1 MKHKLNSLLIGFLLL
16 GFSAMA
22 QETKQLSLNEAIEL
36 SLQNSKQLKINQA
49 KVEEAVAAVKEAKER
64 KLPNASVSGSYLRL
78 SSANIDVK
86 NKATTTPPATP
97 TASPEPNQA
106 MYGILN
112 ISQPIYTA
120 GKIKY
125 GIQSAQFLERASRLD
140 AENDQS
146 EIIQNTLLAFA
157 NLFKAN
163 TAVTLVNE
171 NLAQNKQRLN
181 DLANLEKN
189 GLLARNDLLKA
200 QLQES
205 NVELNLLDAD
215 NNLQVANLNMNIM
228 LGLPDNTNLQL
239 DTAGI
244 EKKNDDR
251 SIEEYVQSALTVRK
265 DKEAMGYR
273 IKAAEAGV
281 KTIQAEKMPNLSL
294 TGGYVAAYIPHV
306 ISVTN
311 AINIGVG
318 VSYNIASLWKTK
330 AKVQQAEAR
339 LQQLNVHQSI
349 MDDQVKLEVNKNYLS
364 LLSLRK
370 KIEVYAKAKEQANEN
385 YRIVKNKFDNQL
397 ATTTDLLEADVA
409 KLQASLSYTLA
420 RADAFVAYNQLLQ
433 SAGLLTSSSNK

>member
-1 MKHKLNSLLIGFLLL
+1 MKHKLTSLLVILMIG
-16 GFSAMA
+16 SASLMA
-22 QETKQLSLNEAIEL
+22 QETKKLSLNEAIEL
-36 SLQNSKQLKINQA
+36 SLQNSKQLKGNQE
-49 KVEEAVAAVKEAKER
+49 KIKEAVAAVREAKDK

-78 SSANIDVK
+78 SSANIDMK
-86 NKATTTPPATP
+86 TKSSSTTPPAENN
-97 TASPEPNQA
+97 SPDPNQA

-112 ISQPIYTA
+112 VSQPIYTG

-125 GIQSAQFLERASRLD
+125 GIQSAQFLEKASRLD
-140 AENDQS
+140 AENDQA
-146 EIIQNTLLAFA
+146 EIIQNTLEAFA

-163 TAVTLVNE
+163 TAVMLVNE
-171 NLAQNKQRLN
+171 NLAQNKQRVK
-181 DLANLEKN
+181 DLENLEKN

-228 LGLPDNTNLQL
+228 LGLPDNTKLQL

-251 SIEEYVQSALTVRK
+251 TIEEYVQSALTVRK
-265 DKEAMGYR
+265 DKEAMAYR
-273 IKAAEAGV
+273 IKAAEAGI
-281 KTIQAEKMPNLSL
+281 KTIQAEKIPTVSA

-330 AKVQQAEAR
+330 SKVQQAEAR
-339 LQQLNVHQSI
+339 VKQLQINESI
-349 MDDQVKLEVNKNYLS
+349 MDDNVKLQVNRNYMT

-370 KIEVYAKAKEQANEN
+370 KIEVYQKAKEQANEN
-385 YRIVKNKFDNQL
+385 FRIVKNKFDNQL
-397 ATTTDLLEADVA
+397 ANTSDLLEADVA
-409 KLQASLSYTLA
+409 KLQAGLAYTLA

-433 SAGLLTSSSNK
+433 SAGLLTGNINK

>member
-1 MKHKLNSLLIGFLLL
+1 MKHKLTGLITGLLL
-16 GFSAMA
+16 WSFSAMA
-22 QETKQLSLNEAIEL
+22 QETRQLSLNEALEL
-36 SLQNSKQLKINQA
+36 SLKNNKQLKANQA
-49 KVEEAVAAVKEAKER
+49 KIDEAAAAVKEAKEK
-64 KLPNASVSGSYLRL
+64 KLPNAGVSGSYLRL
-78 SSANIDVK
+78 SSANIDMK
-86 NKATTTPPATP
+86 TKSSSSNPPAQSS
-97 TASPEPNQA
+97 SPDPNQA

-112 ISQPIYTA
+112 ISQPLYTG

-125 GIQSAQFLERASRLD
+125 GIQSAEFLAKASRLD
-140 AENDQS
+140 AENQQS

-163 TAVTLVNE
+163 TAVMLVNE
-171 NLAQNKQRLN
+171 NLAQNKQRVS
-181 DLANLEKN
+181 DLSNLEKN

-205 NVELNLLDAD
+205 TVELNLLDAE
-215 NNLQVANLNMNIM
+215 NNLQIANLNMNIM
-228 LGLPDNTNLQL
+228 LGLPDNTRLSL

-251 SIEEYVQSALTVRK
+251 SVEEYVQSALSIRK
-265 DKEAMGYR
+265 DKEAMMYR
-273 IKAAEAGV
+273 IKAAETTV
-281 KTIQAEKMPNLSL
+281 KTIKADKMPSLSL

-311 AINIGVG
+311 AINVGVG

-330 AKVQQAEAR
+330 SKVQQAEAR
-339 LQQLNVHQSI
+339 VQQLNINQSI
-349 MDDQVKLEVNKNYLS
+349 MDDNVKLEVNRNYLS

-385 YRIVKNKFDNQL
+385 FRIVKNKFDNQL

-409 KLQASLSYTLA
+409 KLQASLNYTLA

-433 SAGLLTSSSNK
+433 SAGLLTGTINK